1 MNGSLIDA
9 NFLGSSTEVIGHFEG
24 KRLMFIGDSVHRS
37 EFQSMVCVLQST
49 IPEGKKSFLEG
60 NKSFRRIPPRKIF
73 KAEAPENTMDP
84 SSFTGQPLPPSPF
97 RIMQHSINYKIDK
110 DQIKR

>member
-37 EFQSMVCVLQST
+37 EFQSM
-49 IPEGKKSFLEG
+49 EYNG
-60 NKSFRRIPPRKIF
+60 
-73 KAEAPENTMDP
+73 
-84 SSFTGQPLPPSPF
+84 
-97 RIMQHSINYKIDK
+97 SIEFY
-110 DQIKR
+110 RAAFAA